1 MHQALISSLQFKAA
15 LISAGVDNQYGHP
28 HPETLNATFANAHVP
43 WASTSEQGCFGEP
56 NPQRQ
61 QDQLFIGCRKDKQSR
76 NCMQVR
82 DFIKHLKNGERPPL
96 TLILG
101 EEQALRQQAQQ
112 ALANLIPEDQ
122 KP

>member
-1 MHQALISSLQFKAA
+1 
-15 LISAGVDNQYGHP
+15 
-28 HPETLNATFANAHVP
+28 
-43 WASTSEQGCFGEP
+43 
-56 NPQRQ
+56 
-61 QDQLFIGCRKDKQSR
+61 
-76 NCMQVR
+76 MQVR

-122 KP
+122 KAMNFGRYDMHQTPVALPWMMRLRFLFSANTAKL

>member
-1 MHQALISSLQFKAA
+1 
-15 LISAGVDNQYGHP
+15 
-28 HPETLNATFANAHVP
+28 
-43 WASTSEQGCFGEP
+43 
-56 NPQRQ
+56 
-61 QDQLFIGCRKDKQSR
+61 
-76 NCMQVR
+76 MQVR

-122 KP
+122 KAMNFGRYDMHQTPVGVALDDATSIPFFGEYREVVIDDPYFLTGEKSTDKIEHDLTGLQAYF